1 MKPLTRA
8 SPGDYDIV
16 PLMSDQDILLRLVT
30 EAELNRTGRATSTGI
45 HLVLYWPEVCE
56 LGAWEL
62 GQLWGYSVDEL
73 ERMQAE
79 GERLV
84 AVRQT
89 PGAHWGRAQAE
100 NLVQLAL
107 TERHPETR
115 DFAAAELLAALRL
128 TVEEAEL
135 AGLRPAQKILGQIF
149 GLRDPIFGS
158 GRLPT
163 RQTPVNEIPPYSF
176 FMDEKI
182 TPRAASGLLPGSAL
196 SVNRYSPPAI
206 VTPLRWPAE

>member
-1 MKPLTRA
+1 
-8 SPGDYDIV
+8 
-16 PLMSDQDILLRLVT
+16 MSDKEILLRLVI
-30 EAELNRTGRATSTGI
+30 EEELNRTGRATPTGI

-62 GQLWGYSVDEL
+62 GQLWGYTVEEL
-73 ERMQAE
+73 EHLRIE
-79 GERLV
+79 GGRLV
-84 AVRQT
+84 AVRQA
-89 PGAHWGRAQAE
+89 PGARWGRAQAE
-100 NLVQLAL
+100 TLVQLAL
-107 TERHPETR
+107 AERHPETR
-115 DFAAAELLAALRL
+115 DFAAAELFAALRL

-149 GLRDPIFGS
+149 GLRDPVFGS

-163 RQTPVNEIPPYSF
+163 RQMPVTEIPRYSF

-182 TPRAASGLLPGSAL
+182 MPRAANGLLPGSAL
-196 SVNRYSPPAI
+196 PVNRYSPPAI